1 MTSFSEDKLFKNIN
15 NQDAR
20 ILLDI
25 INIDTVKVKIWTKEL
40 RLLNPKDYVPDIILE
55 LDFENLII
63 ELQSTRID
71 DEFSKRALTYVAIAN
86 KDKENDK
93 YVNLMVLSTVEESK
107 IVYYQFNEE
116 SVFSYRVVSLKD
128 LDADEIIKTVEPKIS
143 NANDISGKELV
154 LYALVPMIVGED
166 MEKYIK
172 RAVQNLIQ
180 LKDSSDSIINL
191 VFGVEWLIVDKFVE
205 NQEDRNILCDLL
217 GDRMSLIYEYGER
230 KEAKGKLEGIREG
243 IREGKLEGIRE
254 ILLSLINSGDSLSEI
269 SRKTGKSI
277 EELEGILADN

>member
-166 MEKYIK
+166 MGKYIK
-172 RAVQNLIQ
+172 RLVQNLIQ

-243 IREGKLEGIRE
+243 IREGKLEGWRE

-269 SRKTGKSI
+269 SRKTGKSL
-277 EELEGILADN
+277 EELEDILAD

>member
-1 MTSFSEDKLFKNIN
+1 MRKAFF
-15 NQDAR
+15 
-20 ILLDI
+20 
-25 INIDTVKVKIWTKEL
+25 
-40 RLLNPKDYVPDIILE
+40 
-55 LDFENLII
+55 F
-63 ELQSTRID
+63 
-71 DEFSKRALTYVAIAN
+71 
-86 KDKENDK
+86 
-93 YVNLMVLSTVEESK
+93 
-107 IVYYQFNEE
+107 
-116 SVFSYRVVSLKD
+116 YRVVSLKD

-172 RAVQNLIQ
+172 RVVQNLIQ

-243 IREGKLEGIRE
+243 IREGKLEGWRE

-277 EELEGILADN
+277 EELEDILAD